1 MRPLFFWVRLR
12 GIFFSR
18 GRHRRAD
25 EKESIDA
32 SQSTERALPQTSK
45 RRCPAE
51 KKNKKDSGRGGK
63 KEMEAEASDA
73 DGDKRRQQQEQ
84 RDDRLDAALRA
95 SGVTLVPHPHQRTA
109 VRWWLTREGARPEDR
124 ATPSGGILADEMGLG
139 KSMSAVMSVL
149 LSRSILAGRTAP
161 KVHASPLP
169 VRPGTWA
176 TTSAPVAAPGRAS
189 AGGPVVLAPTLI
201 VCPKTLLIQWQREI
215 FRHTTLA
222 PDDIHVFYGRA
233 GRRAARR
240 QVADKVF
247 VLTTYETV
255 LGSFESLRAPRS
267 QHGHLVS
274 LVGHSAQGDHSKK
287 NSESR
292 DMTNCTTPL
301 LPCQPADDEDG
312 DTNRP
317 DPPAR
322 PSPGAGDDSNHNNNN
337 KTKPA
342 HGSSVLHGIVWDRIV
357 LDEAHTIRNWQT
369 SKTHRAVCA
378 LRADRRWC
386 LTGTAFNN
394 SASDVVAL
402 CRFIGVAPYADP
414 RWWADPDD
422 DQIDTW
428 RQTFLLRRTKAAL
441 LAGDPGAAGVRLDS
455 NASAYTGDGAGH
467 TIVGACATSS
477 VPMATAAAAAL
488 GPASLPPKVE
498 KVRRVPLSEREAAF
512 YDRLAVG
519 AVADFGA
526 FTHSKGADKS
536 RMFGQMLEWLTRL
549 RQACCDPLVLKGRAA
564 TIVYSPTSLADRG
577 RHESHCVRCHAAAA
591 AAADLPSAPPSRK
604 TTAAALARLA
614 CGHVSCADC
623 AQETGAKCV
632 LCSGERSP
640 SAVDN
645 GRASSVVVT
654 TEPACGPS
662 SRTASM
668 VRFMNKIFA
677 KDPRAKMVV
686 FSQWSTYL
694 DLVESAIVTRVGV
707 DYVRIDGGV
716 RQIERRNALV
726 DRFTSDPGARC
737 LLMTIGVGS
746 VGLNLVCANYVL
758 LMDAHYNPF
767 AEAQAIDRV
776 HRIGQ
781 TRPVRVVRFRSD
793 ASVDAAVAQIQA
805 VKRAGAAVFL
815 EGATP
820 QVPSVGVAA
829 ATTPGGAKRKASA
842 RGIDEHQL
850 RSILGDMIAARRDSG
865 DQPINS
871 FFATASS
878 RASGMQCNVDSDI
891 DDVDDSDDEYTHYDD
906 DDDDDDGGGG
916 RGNDDDDDDDNANDD
931 MESGSDHRHAH
942 AMDSDGV
949 CDSHVCDDRDNDKD
963 HAADEGADKSSD
975 DDDGDDD
982 DSDDSDGEKDTKG
995 QEDNTGIECGGQVR
1009 IDDDDWDGV
1018 IDERAICFDGHARPL
1033 LRRLKRTAD
1042 TVGRRRDARPAK
1054 RRRSRRRRYGP
1065 LA

>member
-1 MRPLFFWVRLR
+1 
-12 GIFFSR
+12 
-18 GRHRRAD
+18 
-25 EKESIDA
+25 
-32 SQSTERALPQTSK
+32 
-45 RRCPAE
+45 
-51 KKNKKDSGRGGK
+51 
-63 KEMEAEASDA
+63 MEASGA
-73 DGDKRRQQQEQ
+73 DGDDRRQQQE
-84 RDDRLDAALRA
+84 RDARLDAALRA
-95 SGVTLVPHPHQRTA
+95 SGVTLTPHPHQRTA
-109 VRWWLTREGARPEDR
+109 VRWWLGREGTKPEDR
-124 ATPSGGILADEMGLG
+124 ATASGGILADEMGLG

-149 LSRSILAGRTAP
+149 LCRSILAGRAAP
-161 KVHASPLP
+161 RMRVAPP
-169 VRPGTWA
+169 PRPGVWA
-176 TTSAPVAAPGRAS
+176 VTSAPVAAPGRAS

-201 VCPKTLLIQWQREI
+201 VCPKSLLLQWQREI
-215 FRHTTLA
+215 LRHTTLA
-222 PDDIHVFYGRA
+222 PDDLHLFYGRS

-255 LGSFESLRAPRS
+255 LGSFESLGAPRPPR
-267 QHGHLVS
+267 HRVVS
-274 LVGHSAQGDHSKK
+274 LVGHSANG
-287 NSESR
+287 
-292 DMTNCTTPL
+292 TPFA
-301 LPCQPADDEDG
+301 PPAPKPADDAIDMLVPASSQKGEQGYDADKDNNNHDISANRNNN
-312 DTNRP
+312 DTNVTTTTTTTNKN
-317 DPPAR
+317 DN
-322 PSPGAGDDSNHNNNN
+322 DDNKDKRRANN
-337 KTKPA
+337 
-342 HGSSVLHGIVWDRIV
+342 SVLHDIVWDRIV
-357 LDEAHTIRNWQT
+357 LDEAHVIRNWQT

-402 CRFIGVAPYADP
+402 CRFVGVAPYADP
-414 RWWADPDD
+414 RWWATPDD
-422 DQIDTW
+422 DQVDAW
-428 RQTFLLRRTKAAL
+428 RRAFLLRRTKAAL
-441 LAGDPGAAGVRLDS
+441 LMPDSTPPSTEPLPARDGNGDGVDSDQGA
-455 NASAYTGDGAGH
+455 NHTTTASAH
-467 TIVGACATSS
+467 ATQTSRTTS
-477 VPMATAAAAAL
+477 TTTTTTTMPSAVAAAL

-498 KVRRVPLSEREAAF
+498 KVRRVPLSERETAF

-564 TIVYSPTSLADRG
+564 TIIYSPTSLADRG
-577 RHESHCVRCHAAAA
+577 RHEFHCVRCHAAAT
-591 AAADLPSAPPSRK
+591 DLPP
-604 TTAAALARLA
+604 TAATLGRLA

-623 AQETGAKCV
+623 TQETGANCV
-632 LCSGERSP
+632 LCVGERSP
-640 SAVDN
+640 PSKAHD
-645 GRASSVVVT
+645 GITVT
-654 TEPACGPS
+654 VATEPACGPS

-694 DLVESAIVTRVGV
+694 DLIESAIVTHVGV
-707 DYVRIDGGV
+707 GYVRIDGGV
-716 RQIERRNALV
+716 RQIERRNTLV
-726 DRFTSDPGARC
+726 DRFTSDPDARC

-815 EGATP
+815 EGAAA
-820 QVPSVGVAA
+820 SVSPPT
-829 ATTPGGAKRKASA
+829 ATMPISGGAKRGALA

-850 RSILGDMIAARRDSG
+850 RSILKDMIAARRDVG
-865 DQPINS
+865 DQTIDS
-871 FFATASS
+871 FVLTASS

-891 DDVDDSDDEYTHYDD
+891 DDSDDDSDDDEYTNRNNDD
-906 DDDDDDGGGG
+906 DDDDDDKGDDDNGANSSLEGGDEYG
-916 RGNDDDDDDDNANDD
+916 RFYATDNDEANDDDP
-931 MESGSDHRHAH
+931 
-942 AMDSDGV
+942 
-949 CDSHVCDDRDNDKD
+949 
-963 HAADEGADKSSD
+963 
-975 DDDGDDD
+975 DDGDDED
-982 DSDDSDGEKDTKG
+982 TASDSNHGQKTKG
-995 QEDNTGIECGGQVR
+995 QGDNHVR
-1009 IDDDDWDGV
+1009 DDDCQMPNDDHDLAAV
-1018 IDERAICFDGHARPL
+1018 DECDLDFDRHVRPP

-1042 TVGRRRDARPAK
+1042 VVKRRRDMRPAK
-1054 RRRSRRRRYGP
+1054 RRRRYGP